1 MLPVVLCFVCELN
14 SRKHQNINTFV
25 MTKMF
30 FIVGMG
36 SFIGGG
42 MRYLTQQLVAKQFS
56 APFPYGTLI
65 VNILGCFLIGIIF
78 SLSEKANL
86 LSTEMRLF
94 LATGFCGGFTT
105 FSTFSLENYGM
116 LRDGEYY
123 YVFAYTGLSVFVGF
137 LATYMGI
144 QLIKA
149 L

>member
-1 MLPVVLCFVCELN
+1 
-14 SRKHQNINTFV
+14 

-105 FSTFSLENYGM
+105 FSSFTVENLKLIEQKQFAFAGIYISLSLIFGIVAVFS
-116 LRDGEYY
+116 
-123 YVFAYTGLSVFVGF
+123 GF
-137 LATYMGI
+137 LIAG
-144 QLIKA
+144 KFFR
-149 L
+149 